1 MKRIL
6 TLTLA
11 AVLVFLAAAPV
22 SAQDKTIKRKV
33 AIGRFTNETQY
44 GKGLFYD
51 KENDPMRKQALDILS
66 SKLAQSGKFILLER
80 EDLDVLV
87 AEVGTNMNKI
97 GADYIILGSI
107 TQYGRKNEG
116 HEQVFS
122 STKTQTVEA
131 GVSVRLVEA
140 ATGLIIYSDEAKGYA
155 ETTSKQTLG
164 IGGTAGFDATLSDK
178 AISAALSQLVENI
191 INKCMDKPWRSY
203 LLAEDGGSYIIG
215 GGASQGLAVGD
226 KFNVYKKG
234 RKVKNPQTGMEI
246 ELPGTLIGVVTVQT
260 MMGDT
265 PETEISFCS
274 YSGQDIDENHLED
287 YYILDESAMKKL
299 LLFLSAALLLTGCGV
314 GSHTVVSG
322 RADEAGIVFFAD
334 KSLAIDVTIDKDTY
348 RVNTVKDSDFKSKR
362 NIKRTAEN
370 LIVIKPGQHDV
381 KVRLRGETILTQK
394 IFVSAG
400 DTKVINL

>member
-1 MKRIL
+1 MKKFFCSIL
-6 TLTLA
+6 IVML
-11 AVLVFLAAAPV
+11 AVLTTTPV

-87 AEVGTNMNKI
+87 KEAGGSMNKI

-107 TQYGRKNEG
+107 TEFGRKNEG

-131 GVSVRLVEA
+131 GVSIRLVET

-203 LLAEDGGSYIIG
+203 ILAEDSGSYIIA
-215 GGASQGLAVGD
+215 GGASQGLAAGD

-260 MMGDT
+260 CIGDT
-265 PETEISFCS
+265 PETEISFCA
-274 YSGQDIDENHLED
+274 YCGEDLDEEHLEN
-287 YYILDESAMKKL
+287 YYILDE
-299 LLFLSAALLLTGCGV
+299 
-314 GSHTVVSG
+314 
-322 RADEAGIVFFAD
+322 
-334 KSLAIDVTIDKDTY
+334 
-348 RVNTVKDSDFKSKR
+348 
-362 NIKRTAEN
+362 
-370 LIVIKPGQHDV
+370 
-381 KVRLRGETILTQK
+381 
-394 IFVSAG
+394 
-400 DTKVINL
+400 